1 MIRRVRILAACVLAL
16 TVAPMVAAEG
26 QQASRRTPA
35 AARQGGAPPG
45 RVQLEREVR
54 ARLHDIMRREMRLDD
69 AQIERL
75 DRTLTTYEGRR
86 RALLRDER
94 EARMALR
101 DAMGTARSADST
113 RERANDAIIAASLD
127 TLLVIQQRRVDL
139 VIEEQRELATFLTPL
154 QRARYFALQENL
166 RRVLEERG
174 GGRPGGPPARR
185 PPGGGNPPPR

>member
-1 MIRRVRILAACVLAL
+1 MRGVRVLMACMVAL
-16 TVAPMVAAEG
+16 LVMPLVAAEG
-26 QQASRRTPA
+26 QQAPRRSTPG
-35 AARQGGAPPG
+35 AARQGGAPQG
-45 RVQLEREVR
+45 RMQLEREVR

-75 DRTLTTYEGRR
+75 DRTLQTYETRR
-86 RALLRDER
+86 RSLLRDER

-101 DAMGTARSADST
+101 HAMGTARSADSA
-113 RERANDAIIAASLD
+113 RARANDAIIAASLD
-127 TLLVIQQRRVDL
+127 TLLVLQKRRVDL

-174 GGRPGGPPARR
+174 GGRSGPPPRR
-185 PPGGGNPPPR
+185 PPGGGNPSPR

>member
-1 MIRRVRILAACVLAL
+1 MRRLRILAVCALAL
-16 TVAPMVAAEG
+16 TAAPLVAAEG
-26 QQASRRTPA
+26 QQAARRSGE

-45 RVQLEREVR
+45 RLQLEREVR

-69 AQIERL
+69 TQIERL

-94 EARMALR
+94 EARLALR
-101 DAMGTARSADST
+101 DAMGAARSADST
-113 RERANDAIIAASLD
+113 RARANDAIIAASLD

-154 QRARYFALQENL
+154 QRARFFALQENL

-174 GGRPGGPPARR
+174 GGRPGAPARR
-185 PPGGGNPPPR
+185 APGGGNPPPR